1 MWGDRSSSLDLD
13 RVLPK
18 GVVKVSRKRPDKS
31 TNWKTTKLAKIRSL
45 ERRSID
51 SDNANI
57 DEENIKS

>member
-45 ERRSID
+45 EIRSID